1 VGVAQEESSEEDG
14 AHSRRRSCD
23 PRLKYF

>member
-1 VGVAQEESSEEDG
+1 MAQEESSEENG
-14 AHSRRRSCD
+14 AHSRGRLGD